1 MGFWKYSSGICGA
14 KEGWKRMRKE
24 KAGHVIDEMIK
35 ESIRK
40 TGKKGGDENRGGRG
54 FYGYFPSSVLYYN
67 QRKERR
73 GFICW

>member
-14 KEGWKRMRKE
+14 EEGRKRMRKE

-40 TGKKGGDENRGGRG
+40 TGKKGGDENRGEVILWL
-54 FYGYFPSSVLYYN
+54 FSFVCAIL
-67 QRKERR
+67 
-73 GFICW
+73 

>member
-40 TGKKGGDENRGGRG
+40 TGKKGGDENRGGEG
-54 FYGYFPSSVLYYN
+54 ILWLFSFVCAIL
-67 QRKERR
+67 
-73 GFICW
+73 